1 MAREKYLLKLYNSYI
16 NKSVYR
22 VVPQRD
28 IKNIL
33 KNGINPKNNP
43 YKNII
48 PKIKLVEKTIKILGK
63 KGISIEYHR
72 GDKKVSADFIIKE
85 ILTDLSKKYI
95 DFCSSKEHVKY
106 YLLAIPGGGIPNAV
120 KKVNK
125 KLLELN
131 LPISKKEKLLIK
143 KLNIWASA
151 LICKNTVIS
160 VKGTPSIFETALFQL
175 TGTHKNKKRKKF
187 KESPYLPSPF
197 GSFEHFKKIIKKHGL
212 KKYSY
217 RLKNNKFYLRVK
229 EKIPAEE
236 IKLIK
241 P

>member
-22 VVPQRD
+22 VVPKRD

-125 KLLELN
+125 KLDIVLGKAILLN
-131 LPISKKEKLLIK
+131 LKVLQKNGLISQQAYNLLSEDV
-143 KLNIWASA
+143 NW
-151 LICKNTVIS
+151 LI
-160 VKGTPSIFETALFQL
+160 
-175 TGTHKNKKRKKF
+175 
-187 KESPYLPSPF
+187 
-197 GSFEHFKKIIKKHGL
+197 
-212 KKYSY
+212 
-217 RLKNNKFYLRVK
+217 NN
-229 EKIPAEE
+229 
-236 IKLIK
+236 
-241 P
+241 